1 MKIKDTFFM
10 VSGEQYSLLPSTSF
24 KKELVRSLSLDLKTT
39 FGVGLDLKKIIGRFG
54 HANYQFLG
62 VSIEY
67 FDLVPQSKP
76 GLSRAK
82 GFSITYLPHFSF
94 DTILYIKNKKSDEF
108 ILDPTR
114 EFSLNSFEAYLRFE
128 KSSISSFNELISRDL
143 KSKNIRLFSE
153 YKFPVKIYGL
163 QLTCEIK
170 VQFLE
175 QFTVDDKKR
184 IVNNVLGDIE
194 SFNKKNESL
203 KEGHYGLIH
212 NVIEIKSQNRKG
224 SSLSFI
230 VDLGSSG
237 ELGLKCILE
246 SLNSLDVAVDFVE
259 VK

>member
-1 MKIKDTFFM
+1 MKIDDTRYMAGRESFYL
-10 VSGEQYSLLPSTSF
+10 VPSKSF
-24 KKELVRSLSLDLKTT
+24 KKELIRNLSKDLLNR
-39 FGVGLDLKKIIGRFG
+39 FGIGLDLKKIIGLFG
-54 HANYQFLG
+54 HINHRRLG
-62 VSIEY
+62 VEPSF
-67 FDLVPQSKP
+67 FDLHPTDDPRVSKARMFTIVY
-76 GLSRAK
+76 S
-82 GFSITYLPHFSF
+82 PHFSHYASLF
-94 DTILYIKNKKSDEF
+94 IKNLNNENYY
-108 ILDPTR
+108 LDVSQEVKP
-114 EFSLNSFEAYLRFE
+114 NSMKAYLEFE
-128 KSSISSFNELISRDL
+128 DHDIESINKLISRDL

-153 YKFPVKIYGL
+153 YKFPVKVYGL
-163 QLTCEIK
+163 HLTCEIK

-194 SFNKKNESL
+194 SFNKKNEIL

-246 SLNSLDVAVDFVE
+246 SLNSLDVSVDFVE